1 MYRRLS
7 IAQFLGS
14 LIGFIEERTGVKC
27 YDDPDNKPSPLYS
40 VQLVRTQP
48 QNTKTMYIDTY
59 EVWVHCIS
67 EAVQPHSN
75 APVLNL
81 VQTLEE
87 ALSTDLPLPAPFKHY
102 RQEYEGLQTL
112 KRDESGE
119 GHAVL
124 AYRFFIC
131 YGYRCK

>member
-87 ALSTDLPLPAPFKHY
+87 ALSTDLPLPEPFKLY

>member
-1 MYRRLS
+1 MYKRLS
-7 IAQFLGS
+7 IAEFLGS
-14 LIGFIEERTGVKC
+14 LIDCIEQRTGIKC
-27 YDDPDNKPSPLYS
+27 YDDPNNKPSPLYS
-40 VQLVRTQP
+40 VQIVRTQP

-67 EAVQPHSN
+67 EAANPYSS
-75 APVLNL
+75 APVLKL

-87 ALSTDLPLPAPFKHY
+87 AMTQDVKIPAPFQLY

-112 KRDESGE
+112 KQDESGE

-124 AYRFFIC
+124 SYRFFVC

>member
-14 LIGFIEERTGVKC
+14 LIGFIEERTGIKC
-27 YDDPDNKPSPLYS
+27 YDDPYNKPSPLYS

-67 EAVQPHSN
+67 KAVQPHSN
-75 APVLNL
+75 TPVLNL

-87 ALSTDLPLPAPFKHY
+87 AMSMDLPLPSPFKLY

-112 KRDESGE
+112 KTDESGE
-119 GHAVL
+119 RHAL
-124 AYRFFIC
+124 LSYRIFVC
-131 YGYRCK
+131 SGYRCK

>member
-14 LIGFIEERTGVKC
+14 LIGFIKC

-87 ALSTDLPLPAPFKHY
+87 ALSTDLPLPAPFKLY

-112 KRDESGE
+112 KRDESGVKMITSPE
-119 GHAVL
+119 EL
-124 AYRFFIC
+124 D
-131 YGYRCK
+131 GYRCK